1 MLFRSARLE
10 KKSREQEAY
19 IDTLKKELAELKKNG
34 KVSAERR
41 EKARE
46 NAIKYPLSEHDTRV
60 IIDKQLREAG
70 WEADTDHIR
79 QPKGAKPEKGH
90 NKAIAEWKTESATGK
105 GGYVDYALF
114 VGERMVGII
123 EAKRAHKDVSS
134 VLDGQCK
141 EYASHIKKEDQEKYC
156 IRKFGKYHVP
166 FLYATNG
173 RQRWKI
179 TPFIYSEKIAK

>member
-1 MLFRSARLE
+1 MQTYGDYAYEPAGFVMPENIVVDVARLE

-79 QPKGAKPEKGH
+79 QPKG
-90 NKAIAEWKTESATGK
+90 
-105 GGYVDYALF
+105 
-114 VGERMVGII
+114 II
-123 EAKRAHKDVSS
+123 KQSQS
-134 VLDGQCK
+134 
-141 EYASHIKKEDQEKYC
+141 
-156 IRKFGKYHVP
+156 
-166 FLYATNG
+166 G
-173 RQRWKI
+173 RQSQLQARVDMWI
-179 TPFIYSEKIAK
+179 MHYL